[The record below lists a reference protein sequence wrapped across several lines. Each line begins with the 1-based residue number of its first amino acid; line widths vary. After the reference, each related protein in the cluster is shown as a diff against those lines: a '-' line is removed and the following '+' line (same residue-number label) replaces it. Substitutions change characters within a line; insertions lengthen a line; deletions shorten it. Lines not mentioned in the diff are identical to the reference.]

1 MSFRRVSGRDIKDLL
16 FEKEMQLIRH
26 VFDIPLGT
34 TQDPDER
41 VYDFKD
47 NMTPIQYANGKFM
60 VVQNTSE
67 LC

>member
-1 MSFRRVSGRDIKDLL
+1 MKVFIRDINELL
-16 FEKEMQLIRH
+16 FEQEMQLIGH

-34 TQDPDER
+34 KQDPDER

-47 NMTPIQYANGKFM
+47 NFTPIQYANGKFM